1 MCLGAA
7 YRGAPLEPNAS
18 MSQNEHPPGQSPETA
33 PTNTYDS
40 SKITVLRG
48 LDAVRKRPGM

>member
-18 MSQNEHPPGQSPETA
+18 MSQNEHPPGQSPETV